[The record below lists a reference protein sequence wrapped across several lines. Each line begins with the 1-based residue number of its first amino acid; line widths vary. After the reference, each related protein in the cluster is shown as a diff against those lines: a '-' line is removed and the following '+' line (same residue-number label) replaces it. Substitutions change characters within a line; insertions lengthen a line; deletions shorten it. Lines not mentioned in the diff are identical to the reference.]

1 MGEVIGKKILVIED
15 DPIATRLIEY
25 ILKQRGYQVLTAPN
39 GLEGL
44 QLARNETPDLIVLNV
59 MLPGIDGFE
68 VCHRLRAEP
77 QTAQTLILML
87 SGRAQQ
93 VDIANGLNMGA
104 DDYLTKPAAPSEI
117 VSRVES
123 LLVKKT
129 GTNAKMV
136 AFLGPTGKV
145 GTTTTVVNAAIAVSQ
160 TGKRVIAVDLCPYD
174 GSIAERLGIK
184 PQDAISRLLEKPA
197 NTLDQRT
204 LEPALVFHQTGVGV
218 LRIRQPSGELEN
230 AAPDNIDLLI
240 DKFREA
246 TDYFLVDLP
255 FQPTIATRAVLAK
268 CDLAIIVS
276 DYSIDALTRVRS
288 TIDILRFLGI
298 SPERIGVVITDP
310 EGTFPER
317 ELPQIKPYVESNI
330 AVNVLGIIPYEA
342 NASLK
347 VSSGSIPVILSSPG
361 CPMACSIKDLA
372 QHIIAEDGEITKDD
386 VSRTGVKR
394 V

>member
-1 MGEVIGKKILVIED
+1 MGKKILVIED
-15 DPIATRLIEY
+15 DPVATRLIEY

-44 QLARNETPDLIVLNV
+44 QIAQNEAPDLIVLNV

-68 VCHRLRAEP
+68 VCHRLRAETS
-77 QTAQTLILML
+77 TAQPIILML

-123 LLVKKT
+123 LLVRKDDANSKII
-129 GTNAKMV
+129 
-136 AFLGPTGKV
+136 AFLGPKGKV
-145 GTTTTVVNAAIAVSQ
+145 GTTTTVVNVAIALSQ
-160 TGKRVIAVDLCPYD
+160 MGKRVIAVDLGPYD
-174 GSIAERLGIK
+174 GSIAEHLGIK
-184 PQDAISRLLEKPA
+184 PQNAINRPMETPVDALDHRALES
-197 NTLDQRT
+197 
-204 LEPALVFHQTGVGV
+204 ALVVHQTGVGV
-218 LRIRQPSGELEN
+218 LRIRQPSRETGNLV
-230 AAPDNIDLLI
+230 PDDVGLLF
-240 DKFREA
+240 DRFKEA
-246 TDYFLVDLP
+246 TEYFLVDLP
-255 FQPTIATRAVLAK
+255 FQPTVATRAVLSK
-268 CDLAIIVS
+268 CALAIIVS
-276 DYSIDALTRVRS
+276 DYTIDALIGVKS
-288 TIDILRFLGI
+288 AINVLCFLGI
-298 SPERIGVVITDP
+298 SPEQIGAVVTDP

-317 ELPQIKPYVESNI
+317 ELSQIKSYVEPNI
-330 AVNVLGIIPYEA
+330 AVNVLGVIPYDT

-347 VSSGSIPVILSSPG
+347 LSPGRTPVILSSPD

-372 QHIIAEDGEITKDD
+372 QHIIAEEITKND